1 MAGSEDDIPPP
12 PPPPSQNLTTTKP
25 LDTVLPPKTAEE
37 ILARER
43 ERKVQMATLLM
54 ALQKDHLAKFHKMT
68 DAKEIGATKGYDRF
82 QSLLSQLEIHGA
94 GVSTEDANQKFLR
107 SLPSAWSQVSLIMRT
122 KPGVD
127 SLSFDDLYNNLRV
140 FESDVKGSTHH
151 PLARRM
157 WQFCPQLDHED
168 LEQLDEFDLEE
179 MDLKWQV
186 AMISMRMKKFYKKT
200 EWRSKGNQ
208 NSRKRDAWNTGNKD
222 KENRRRF
229 GKQEDSKALVT
240 LDGEGVDWTSHS
252 EDEQENYALMAYSS
266 SGSDTEREQ
275 LGDASIEIQAY
286 TQALKKV
293 EAQLVVLINKV
304 NFGPKEANHSVSTE
318 DNIDAG
324 NSEIEAES
332 AQDYFVLPISSS
344 YTSTVKSSKA
354 KNTGEEPNKN
364 PDLKTDEKL
373 VDKEDQVFLDELERL
388 KRQEQD
394 ANDAA
399 EALQKEFAKDTE
411 DLLLQARAAK
421 ARSTNTVNTASPP
434 VSTASPYGGLSFIDT
449 DQDDSE
455 IPALEDMY
463 DHPTDETIVN
473 VSLIPTSRINSI
485 HPSTLILGDP
495 NSAVQT
501 RSKVTKS
508 SLEPHAFILVRIGLM
523 GRRQLD
529 KMGLTENKK
538 DEKVLLFRHKA
549 RSTPR
554 PHHLIWRKENLIGYP
569 QQEVVNFLV
578 GDLFYGNAKK
588 QTIMAIST
596 TEAEYNPV
604 FHSKTKH
611 IAIRHHFIRDA
622 YEKKLIQVPVLGS
635 YYWDDQSI
643 NCIYHRD
650 EYDLY
655 IEGTEDLLFA
665 RLVLLWFTKV
675 STDSAKLIPLGK
687 DSTAIKT
694 LEKIPPRYG
703 CLRIMPKHNSRL
715 LEKTGW
721 ENRVFIEIN
730 FFLLRAPFTMLSL
743 CINKEVIFL
752 FDELDGIDFWPNQAI
767 FEAIANGRVLGEN
780 HGRFSH
786 PKIESLSG
794 ELRIKPKKLYTWK
807 ARSRSLKET
816 TPVTHTLKLGDEE
829 VLTTKASKIWTI
841 KETDKAQDVGR
852 TSYVVHEEKESAE
865 KGVST
870 EDPLSTA
877 QPKVSTDKPEDS
889 TDKPDEEE
897 VLLKQ
902 LNRQS
907 TPTIFCDEATLHK
920 FLINNEPSS
929 NIDQRDKGKKMI
941 EEEDESDTD
950 SEDITEA
957 EKKFKQLARDEEVAR
972 KVQEDWEAEEEVK
985 KLNALYKILAEKL
998 QEEEREM
1005 YTIEQR
1011 AKFLHDTIAAQRRF
1025 LAQQRSE
1032 AIRNKPPSRNPSR
1045 EPKF

>member
-1 MAGSEDDIPPP
+1 MVVLESCPKHNMVAYLEKTNGNTKFHEIISFLTQSSIHYALTLKNVPVPLDHFPINALTSKVFSFMVKKGKHFLGKVTPLYPNMLVQPTEDEGEGSERPSEPQPIPSPP
-12 PPPPSQNLTTTKP
+12 HSSPDQYETQTNPSPRPSPTTHIIDSIPEGSGGNHGGQLSSDRSLSGNEDGMT
-25 LDTVLPPKTAEE
+25 L
-37 ILARER
+37 
-43 ERKVQMATLLM
+43 QMADFT
-54 ALQKDHLAKFHKMT
+54 
-68 DAKEIGATKGYDRF
+68 
-82 QSLLSQLEIHGA
+82 
-94 GVSTEDANQKFLR
+94 
-107 SLPSAWSQVSLIMRT
+107 
-122 KPGVD
+122 
-127 SLSFDDLYNNLRV
+127 NL
-140 FESDVKGSTHH
+140 
-151 PLARRM
+151 
-157 WQFCPQLDHED
+157 
-168 LEQLDEFDLEE
+168 
-179 MDLKWQV
+179 
-186 AMISMRMKKFYKKT
+186 
-200 EWRSKGNQ
+200 
-208 NSRKRDAWNTGNKD
+208 
-222 KENRRRF
+222 
-229 GKQEDSKALVT
+229 
-240 LDGEGVDWTSHS
+240 
-252 EDEQENYALMAYSS
+252 
-266 SGSDTEREQ
+266 
-275 LGDASIEIQAY
+275 
-286 TQALKKV
+286 
-293 EAQLVVLINKV
+293 
-304 NFGPKEANHSVSTE
+304 
-318 DNIDAG
+318 
-324 NSEIEAES
+324 
-332 AQDYFVLPISSS
+332 
-344 YTSTVKSSKA
+344 
-354 KNTGEEPNKN
+354 
-364 PDLKTDEKL
+364 
-373 VDKEDQVFLDELERL
+373 
-388 KRQEQD
+388 
-394 ANDAA
+394 
-399 EALQKEFAKDTE
+399 
-411 DLLLQARAAK
+411 
-421 ARSTNTVNTASPP
+421 
-434 VSTASPYGGLSFIDT
+434 
-449 DQDDSE
+449 
-455 IPALEDMY
+455 
-463 DHPTDETIVN
+463 ETIVN

-554 PHHLIWRKENLIGYP
+554 PHHLIWRKENLIDSDYARANLDKKSTIGGC
-569 QQEVVNFLV
+569 QFL
-578 GDLFYGNAKK
+578 GRRLILWQCKK
-588 QTIMAIST
+588 QTIMATST
-596 TEAEYNPV
+596 TEAEYNPI

-622 YEKKLIQVPVLGS
+622 YEKKLIQVLKIHT
-635 YYWDDQSI
+635 DD
-643 NCIYHRD
+643 NVA
-650 EYDLY
+650 DLLTKAFDVNRY